1 MLVPRTVS
9 WWFPTFPA
17 NDAALCIIWPKTE
30 YVLKTITEAGF
41 KNPTAIQSQGWPMAL
56 SGRDVVGIAA
66 TGSGKTLA
74 FLLPGIV
81 HICAQVRSSPCLTC
95 VPSAAAAA
103 SFRCVVSFS
112 PFTYTSSSCF
122 ALLAF
127 IVRNTCVPVTDP
139 SCS

>member
-1 MLVPRTVS
+1 MVPDFS
-9 WWFPTFPA
+9 A

-30 YVLKTITEAGF
+30 YVLKTINEAGF

-81 HICAQVRSSPCLTC
+81 HICAQVRSLHVCPVHIASH
-95 VPSAAAAA
+95 A
-103 SFRCVVSFS
+103 SFLVLYAHV
-112 PFTYTSSSCF
+112 
-122 ALLAF
+122 AGLAAF
-127 IVRNTCVPVTDP
+127 IGTLASR
-139 SCS
+139 